1 MANALVTV
9 DDDGLACE
17 HRKNVTLRTNRG
29 ARRAADAMRCINMR
43 MLRLWP
49 VRTQTSPLR
58 GLAGASL
65 LSRLRFE
72 ISPHVKERNDRG
84 NQEAE
89 KVIREVIHIGIFSQ
103 NCAPKPGNMTMDWSG
118 WGFHRTS
125 AISTDF
131 GGCGKAI
138 LSSIR
143 IYEGGIQLHL
153 VNESHHEQAK
163 SQRRNHHRAW
173 RPEQDPCLRAQTACR
188 FSHFPSGI
196 STLTSN
202 VTGIV
207 DRFAFFQAVVCAVG
221 IRAVME

>member
-1 MANALVTV
+1 
-9 DDDGLACE
+9 
-17 HRKNVTLRTNRG
+17 
-29 ARRAADAMRCINMR
+29 
-43 MLRLWP
+43 
-49 VRTQTSPLR
+49 
-58 GLAGASL
+58 
-65 LSRLRFE
+65 
-72 ISPHVKERNDRG
+72 
-84 NQEAE
+84 
-89 KVIREVIHIGIFSQ
+89 
-103 NCAPKPGNMTMDWSG
+103 MTMDWSG

-143 IYEGGIQLHL
+143 IYEGGIQFHL

-173 RPEQDPCLRAQTACR
+173 RPEQDTCLRAQTACR

-207 DRFAFFQAVVCAVG
+207 HRFAFFQAVVCAFG